1 MNRQEAALPESF
13 GLWCR
18 IEDLCDICGFDPHT
32 QFGLLA
38 ELADGYPERPGRE
51 PEEIAEA
58 HPMQALASLV
68 RRYFREYPK
77 AAQTAAAAYEER
89 RPERPGKAAA

>member
-1 MNRQEAALPESF
+1 MNRREAALPEGF
-13 GLWCR
+13 GIWCR
-18 IEDLCDICGFDPHT
+18 IEDLCDICGYDPHA

-38 ELADGYPERPGRE
+38 ELAEGYPERPGYD

-58 HPMQALASLV
+58 HPMQALASLI
-68 RRYFREYPK
+68 RRYFREYPE

-89 RPERPGKAAA
+89 RTERRGKAA